1 MNLLIVES
9 PSKIKTIQKYL
20 TSISQQL
27 GLGDFVIVAS
37 YGHFRD
43 LDKKTLSINTN
54 TFEPTYVTMPD
65 KQKIVKEM
73 VLKANKATCV
83 WLASDLDREGEAI
96 AWHVKSVLGLK
107 ESQYKRITF
116 NEITKTALQNAI
128 MHPRKI
134 DMNMVDAQKG
144 RRLVDRIVGYKL
156 TDLLWKVFKSSSL
169 LSAGRVQSALLHII
183 LEKEKAIC
191 SFIPESYWHV
201 HGDFALQ
208 FAGTTGASSMDM
220 LDAKLYTLD
229 DNKVVK
235 FSSEGKINA
244 FMARVIPDG
253 YKLHHVALT
262 KATTRPDKPYITSTL
277 QQDAYTKCGLGIQ
290 RTMKIAQDLY
300 EAGLITYMRTD
311 SYHLSDDF
319 MAHLGA
325 FIRDTYGDS
334 YFHPHA
340 SSKKAKNSQEA
351 HEAIRPTH
359 LGDYPLT
366 KMTKEHQKLY
376 AMIWRRTVASQMAS
390 AEYEELHID
399 LVCTFATKYF
409 FRGRWRQLVFDGF
422 LKVYADESPET
433 TRSSRRLDLAGLLK
447 QLDVGNKKNLTAIA
461 RRIQALNTWT
471 VPPSRFNDSSLVKK
485 MEADG
490 IGRPS
495 TYGTILKKLFDKNYV
510 EKRDIE
516 GGLRQ
521 YTHYEWSATKGRV
534 KEIKEEK
541 HWFNERNVVIPT
553 AIGQQVDAF
562 LSQAFPLMVNVDFT
576 AALEADLDRIASGDT
591 PYLASMKTFYKM
603 FMESL
608 SQVTLPGRGNKTTL
622 QQATV
627 EPITVNG
634 IEYIVRGARYGPVIE
649 YKDSANKNKS
659 SYINLSPYLKAT
671 KKGMED
677 ITEDDIRFM
686 TALPIALTRDI
697 YIKYGSYGFYIT
709 DGTKNKTIYPNML
722 EDIRNKKYDK
732 VMTYFQTAAATT
744 SGAVGSSYR
753 RSKRSQ

>member
-1 MNLLIVES
+1 MTNLLIVES

-20 TSISQQL
+20 TSISQHL
-27 GLGDFVIVAS
+27 GLGEFVIVAS

-54 TFEPTYVTMPD
+54 TFEPKYSTMPD
-65 KQKIVKEM
+65 KQKLVKDL
-73 VLKANKATCV
+73 VLKANKASCI

-116 NEITKTALQNAI
+116 NEITKSALESAL

-156 TDLLWKVFKSSSL
+156 TELLWKVFKSSSL
-169 LSAGRVQSALLHII
+169 LSAGRVQSAVLHII

-191 SFIPESYWHV
+191 SFIPTSYWHV
-201 HGDFALQ
+201 HGDFALRQ
-208 FAGTTGASSMDM
+208 TATGTSLDM
-220 LDAKLYTLD
+220 LDAKLYSID

-235 FSSEGKINA
+235 FNSAADIKA
-244 FMARVIPDG
+244 FMTRVTPDG
-253 YKLHHVALT
+253 YTLHHVALS
-262 KATTRPDKPYITSTL
+262 KATTRPDRPYITSTL
-277 QQDAYTKCGLGIQ
+277 QQDAYQKCGMGIQ

-311 SYHLSDDF
+311 SYHLSEDF
-319 MAHLGA
+319 MGKLGA
-325 FIRDTYGDS
+325 FIKETYGVP
-334 YFHPHA
+334 YFHPHTT
-340 SSKKAKNSQEA
+340 SKKAKNSQEA
-351 HEAIRPTH
+351 HEAIRPTR

-376 AMIWRRTVASQMAS
+376 AMIWRRTVASQMAA

-399 LVCTFATKYF
+399 VACTFAPKYF
-409 FRGRWRQLVFDGF
+409 FRGKWRQLVFDGF
-422 LKVYADESPET
+422 LKIYTDDADEDNRSP
-433 TRSSRRLDLAGLLK
+433 RRLDLARLLK
-447 QLDVGNKKNLTAIA
+447 QLDAGGKKHIAATAKLVRA
-461 RRIQALNTWT
+461 VNTWA
-471 VPPSRFNDSSLVKK
+471 VPPSRFNESSLVKK
-485 MEADG
+485 MDTDG

-495 TYGTILKKLFDKNYV
+495 TYGTILKKLFDKHYV

-521 YTHYEWSATKGRV
+521 YVHYEWSATKGRV
-534 KEIKEEK
+534 KEISEEK
-541 HWFNERNVVIPT
+541 PWFNERSVVIPT

-576 AALEADLDRIASGDT
+576 AALEADLDRIASGET
-591 PYLASMKTFYKM
+591 PYLASMKTFYAR

-608 SQVTLPGRGNKTTL
+608 SKVALPGRGDKKTL

-634 IEYIVRGARYGPVIE
+634 VEYIVRGARYGPVIE
-649 YKDSANKNKS
+649 YKDTPNANKS
-659 SYINLSPYLKAT
+659 SYINLSPFLKAT

-677 ITEDDIRFM
+677 ITEEDVKFL
-686 TALPIALTRDI
+686 TSLPVTLTKEVS
-697 YIKYGSYGFYIT
+697 IKYGSYGLYIT
-709 DGTKNKTIYPNML
+709 DGTKNKTIYPNMI
-722 EDIRNKKYDK
+722 DDVRQKKYERLLS
-732 VMTYFQTAAATT
+732 YFQTAANNNKTT
-744 SGAVGSSYR
+744 ASPY
-753 RSKRSQ
+753 KRTQ